1 MREHIIREATKLFI
15 QYGLKAIRMDD
26 IATQLGVSK
35 RTIYEIFGDKETLIY
50 ECMEYYNDQLH
61 AEKSRII
68 NQASNIIEEFILLLQ
83 NWEEDADKNYNLIL
97 SLKKFYPNIYKKLS
111 EGRSKEYL
119 ETLKTKMI
127 KSVEEGYLLKSVN
140 YDLAISVFTYSIYG
154 IISNQKAILP
164 NNVSEKEAFKYV
176 VTYFFRGIATEKGR
190 KLIDEYLE
198 NKII

>member
-1 MREHIIREATKLFI
+1 MRDHIIKEATKLFI

-50 ECMEYYNDQLH
+50 ECMDYYNDKLH
-61 AEKSRII
+61 AEKAQIMA
-68 NQASNIIEEFILLLQ
+68 QASNIIEEFVLLFQ
-83 NWEEDADKNYNLIL
+83 NWEEDADANYKLMV
-97 SLKKFYPNIYKKLS
+97 SLKRFYPNVYKKLS
-111 EGRSKEYL
+111 EGRSKEGF
-119 ETLKTKMI
+119 ETLKRKMV
-127 KSVEEGYLLKSVN
+127 KGVEEGYLLESVN
-140 YDLAISVFTYSIYG
+140 YDLAISVFTHSIYG